1 MKLVLFDVDMTL
13 ISSAGA
19 GARALDAAMVEL
31 YGIAEAFRGVEFAG
45 RTDRLIT
52 EDGLRRGGVE
62 PTPGAVSGM
71 RCAYLRHLARELSS
85 DGCAAEALPGV
96 PELLSSLEERGAAI
110 GLLTGNWKE
119 GAFLKL
125 AACGLDGR
133 FLFGGFA
140 DDGRERTDLVPRAV
154 EGARL
159 LTGVTFAPTDTWV
172 VGDTPHDVSC
182 GRAWGFET
190 LAVATGPYD
199 AERLA
204 ASGASGVVP
213 DLKDTAYI
221 SGLVTGDRR
230 A

>member
-1 MKLVLFDVDMTL
+1 MKLILFDVDMTL

-19 GARALDAAMVEL
+19 GARALDAAMGEL
-31 YGIAEAFRGVEFAG
+31 YGIEAAFRGVEFAG

-52 EDGLRRGGVE
+52 EEGLRRGGVE

-71 RCAYLRHLARELSS
+71 RSAYLRHLARELASVR
-85 DGCAAEALPGV
+85 CTAAVLPGV
-96 PELLSSLEERGAAI
+96 PDLLESLDDRGAAI

-133 FLFGGFA
+133 FMFGGFA
-140 DDGRERTDLVPRAV
+140 DDGRERAELVPNAV

-159 LTGVTFAPTDTWV
+159 LTGKTFAPSDTWV
-172 VGDTPHDVSC
+172 VGDTPYDVSC
-182 GRAWGFET
+182 GRFWGFET

-199 AERLA
+199 EEELA

-213 DLKDTAYI
+213 DLTDTASI
-221 SGLVTGDRR
+221 SGLMTEDRR